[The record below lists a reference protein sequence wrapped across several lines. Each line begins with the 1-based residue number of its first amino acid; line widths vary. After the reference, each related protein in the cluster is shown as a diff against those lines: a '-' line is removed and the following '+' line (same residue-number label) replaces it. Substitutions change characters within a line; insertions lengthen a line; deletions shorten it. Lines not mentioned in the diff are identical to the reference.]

1 VIVVLALLFVS
12 YASSLRAFL
21 AQRSHIDELEAQ
33 IVQDRQ
39 AVAELREEQ
48 RRWNDEAYIEAQARE
63 RFGWVL
69 PGEVG
74 FRVIGEDGQALD
86 AASQLTDPTSLGR
99 DPDAQWW
106 SATWGSIRGAGLE
119 PGAGPAPARRCGN
132 CASAPR
138 ICSPWRRATDRF
150 RSSSRPIARFCA
162 TSSICR
168 RSPTS

>member
-1 VIVVLALLFVS
+1 VIVVVALLFAS

-33 IVQDRQ
+33 IARDKA

-48 RRWNDEAYIEAQARE
+48 RRWTDEAFIEAQARE
-63 RFGWVL
+63 RFGWVM

-74 FRVIGEDGQALD
+74 FRVIGEDGQPLD

-106 SATWGSIRGAGLE
+106 SATVGSIRGAGT
-119 PGAGPAPARRCGN
+119 PPSAGPAPAQRLG
-132 CASAPR
+132 P
-138 ICSPWRRATDRF
+138 PVPDRGDRD
-150 RSSSRPIARFCA
+150 RSDGGRGR
-162 TSSICR
+162 
-168 RSPTS
+168 